1 MAEQSSSFQ
10 SITFSPV
17 DYEAWKK
24 EAEKSLKGKSIEQL
38 HTKTYENIILKPI
51 YTKKDIE
58 NLPHVTEMPGFDS
71 MVRGT
76 STAGYLNNSWFVSQE
91 IDVDNPDEFNR
102 ATKEALANGQTMIHI
117 NLQNENSNEGLQ
129 LHLLENM
136 RKAFTGISLSS
147 TPVLIDTNSEL
158 VSFLDTL
165 TSYLNEQNESPR
177 TLAGTIGMDPLGIL
191 VETGEL
197 QVPLSEIWTQ
207 LADAINWAKTND
219 TSIRTILVKGQPYHN
234 GGANAVQELAYT
246 LATATEYISVL
257 EEKGFN
263 FNEIAKRMTFSFSIG
278 SNVFMEIA
286 KLRAAKIVWSAICKA
301 YGGNAEE
308 ARMHINART
317 SAFTKTVFDPY
328 VNMLRSTTEAFS
340 AIIGGVDSLHVSA
353 FDEAIR
359 SSSSFSRRIARNTQS
374 ILKEESHLHRVIDP
388 AGGSWYIEAL
398 TNELADAAWTLFK
411 EVVAEGGLL
420 EALKSGSIQT
430 NVNKVYKARQQNV
443 NHRKD
448 KIVGT
453 NMYANIAE
461 KTLVNDKSTLAK
473 SNQGNSQPA
482 VVIKNIPPARIG
494 EAFESLRQ
502 ASMEYARTTG
512 EHPKVGLLNL
522 GPIPDH
528 KPRADFISG
537 FFEAGGFQIVKN
549 DGYLTVNAAIS
560 GAKAMNLDTFVFCG
574 KDEAYGEMIVEISKE
589 LKAINP
595 EIRLY
600 IAGKQEEQIVQE
612 YKNVGINDFIH
623 IKTDCYS
630 FLYQLQHEMG
640 VHSI

>member
-1 MAEQSSSFQ
+1 MAEQSSNFQ
-10 SITFSPV
+10 DITFSPV

-24 EAEKSLKGKSIEQL
+24 EAEKSLKGKTIEKL

-58 NLPHVTEMPGFDS
+58 HLPHVKELPGFDS
-71 MVRGT
+71 MMRGT
-76 STAGYLNNSWFVSQE
+76 TTSGYLNNSWFVSQE
-91 IDVDNPDEFNR
+91 LNVENPDEFNT
-102 ATKEALANGQTMIHI
+102 AAKEALANGQTMIHI
-117 NLQNENSNEGLQ
+117 NLHGENSNDGLQ
-129 LHLLENM
+129 LHQLENM
-136 RKAFTGISLSS
+136 RKAFTGITLAT

-158 VSFLDTL
+158 VSFLNTL
-165 TSYLNEQNESPR
+165 AVYLNEQNETPR
-177 TLAGTIGMDPLGIL
+177 TLAGTIGMDPLGLL

-197 QVPLSEIWTQ
+197 QVPLSNIWAQ
-207 LADAINWAKTND
+207 LADAVNWAITNE

-257 EEKGFN
+257 EEKGLD

-286 KLRAAKIVWSAICKA
+286 KLRAARVVWSAICKA
-301 YGGNAEE
+301 YGGSAEE
-308 ARMHINART
+308 AKMHIHART

-359 SSSSFSRRIARNTQS
+359 KTNSFSRRIARNTQS
-374 ILKEESHLHRVIDP
+374 ILKEESHLHRVLDP

-411 EVVAEGGLL
+411 EVEAEGGLL
-420 EALKSGSIQT
+420 KALKSGSIQSK
-430 NVNKVYKARQQNV
+430 VKDVYKARQHNV

-453 NMYANIAE
+453 NMYANLAE
-461 KTLVNDKSTLAK
+461 KTLVTEKLTPARSKQN
-473 SNQGNSQPA
+473 NSQPA
-482 VVIKNIPPARIG
+482 VVINHIPTVRIA
-494 EAFESLRQ
+494 ENFESLRH
-502 ASMEYARTTG
+502 AANEYARKTG
-512 EHPKVGLLNL
+512 EFPKIGLINI
-522 GPIPDH
+522 GPIPEH

-574 KDEAYGEMIVEISKE
+574 KDEAYKEMIVEISKE

-595 EIRLY
+595 GIRLY
-600 IAGKQEEQIVQE
+600 IAGKQEGQIAQE
-612 YKNVGINDFIH
+612 YKNAGINDFIH

-630 FLYQLQHEMG
+630 FLYQLQQEMG
-640 VHSI
+640 VHSK